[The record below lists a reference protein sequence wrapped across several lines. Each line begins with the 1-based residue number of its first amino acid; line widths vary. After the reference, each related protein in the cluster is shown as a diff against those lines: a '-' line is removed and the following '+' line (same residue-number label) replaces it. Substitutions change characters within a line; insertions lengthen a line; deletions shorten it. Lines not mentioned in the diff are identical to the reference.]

1 MKTIK
6 LLSVVLLSL
15 FLFTAC
21 DDSTDAF
28 ESEQSLFE
36 VDNMASKSRIEKS
49 LPLKATFTVWRAEA
63 PGSQSCDVGF
73 SETMMLKGNGKMTH
87 LGQLQELFMRFCSM
101 PTPEVI
107 FPVNYSFIETGKF
120 VAANGDELHC
130 IIESG
135 QIWPYTGDNPKYQ
148 LYFNDDILFIG
159 GTGRF
164 KGASGWAK
172 TNAYVHPGTTDNDG
186 EDPFYTDFFINEGEL
201 IIIPGSA
208 SE

>member
-6 LLSVVLLSL
+6 LFCLTLLSF

-21 DDSTDAF
+21 NIEDF
-28 ESEQSLFE
+28 HSEQNSLE
-36 VDNMASKSRIEKS
+36 KDNLTSKSSIQKS
-49 LPLKATFTVWRAEA
+49 LPFKATFTVWRAEA
-63 PGSQSCDVGF
+63 PGSQPCDAGSS
-73 SETMMLKGNGKMTH
+73 SETMIMKGNGEATH
-87 LGQLQELFMRFCSM
+87 LGQLQEIFMRFCSA
-101 PTPEVI
+101 PTPEAI
-107 FPVNYSFIETGKF
+107 FPVNYWFIETGKF

-135 QIWPYTGDNPKYQ
+135 QIWLYTGDNPEYQ
-148 LYFNDDILFIG
+148 LHFNDEITFIG

-172 TNAYVHPGTTDNDG
+172 TNAYVHPGTTGNEG
-186 EDPFYTDFFINEGEL
+186 EDPFYTDFFIEEGEL
-201 IIIPGSA
+201 IIVPGSA